1 MNNQTLDIERVVEPY
16 QAKVNDQERYNRQL
30 LMSHLCAY
38 QLAGRLAQGKRMLE
52 VGCGSGYGAYYLSHL
67 ASEVAAIDLDAPVIA
82 QAQQLFRRPNLR
94 YLHQDGVQ
102 LGFPDGAFDCVGTFQ
117 VIEHIPEP
125 RLPELVRELSRV
137 LVPGGVCVISTL
149 NVEHNRKGK
158 PGYQKA
164 GFHEKEFTASELQV
178 LLSSVFPEV
187 TLQGLYPRW
196 RYRLHRRLRRWGLQK
211 YGTSSGNPV
220 RRFFNEELSTK
231 DHVLKPVCTVEAI
244 DLIAVCRTR
253 QAP

>member
-1 MNNQTLDIERVVEPY
+1 MNGQTLDIERIVEPY
-16 QAKVNDQERYNRQL
+16 QAKVNDQERYDRRL

-38 QLAGRLAQGKRMLE
+38 QLAGDLAEGRRMLE
-52 VGCGSGYGAYYLSHL
+52 VGCGSGYGAYYLSHM
-67 ASEVAAIDLDAPVIA
+67 AREVTAIDLDAPVIA

-94 YLHQDGVQ
+94 YLHQGGVP

-125 RLPELVRELSRV
+125 RLQEFVRELSRV

-164 GFHEKEFTASELQV
+164 GFHEKEFTAPELHV
-178 LLSSVFPEV
+178 LLSSVFPHI
-187 TLQGLYPRW
+187 TLQGLYPGW
-196 RYRLHRRLRRWGLQK
+196 RYRLHRRLKRWGLQK
-211 YGTSSGNPV
+211 LGTSSGNPV
-220 RRFFNEELSTK
+220 RRFFDEELSTK
-231 DHVLKPVCTVEAI
+231 DHVLKSACTAEAI
-244 DLIAVCRTR
+244 DLIAVCRT
-253 QAP
+253 QPAA